1 MVKLEEAVIARLEH
15 SGEKFE
21 ILVDPEL
28 AMDLKKGKNVNFNEL
43 LASDL
48 VFKDQRLGEIAKEE
62 LVKKVFGTT
71 SIEEIAKR
79 IILHGRVQ
87 LTTDQR
93 RKMLEQRRK
102 EVISMIARNAV
113 NPQTNAPHPEKRIE
127 IALQEAK
134 IQIDP
139 SSTAAEQMNGIIKEL
154 KKLIPI
160 SLEKLEIAVKIRA
173 IHAGRASAV
182 LHKFEIK
189 KEEWQRDGSIIV
201 VLELTPGSK
210 MDLFNELNHVTHGE
224 FDSKILEKK

>member
-160 SLEKLEIAVKIRA
+160 SLEKLEIAVKIPA

-189 KEEWQRDGSIIV
+189 KEEWQ
-201 VLELTPGSK
+201 
-210 MDLFNELNHVTHGE
+210 
-224 FDSKILEKK
+224 

>member
-160 SLEKLEIAVKIRA
+160 SLEKLEIAVKIPA